1 MVQTLILFCPSL
13 FKFFQLS
20 WILLKYL
27 QFSKLHW
34 ELLVKHAKPSA
45 LSSCG
50 SLAGES
56 LWTLPKWKQRDWFSA
71 FGHLEAFPGGDLH
84 LHLFFFSDLW
94 NMFDRL
100 YVNPLRNFLVWLLWC
115 LILPTLGVREFF
127 TRGYM
132 FKFFVF
138 CQGNASWQVSRDMI
152 NLDLRSFSWVGEE
165 WARTVFVER
174 SKSQW

>member
-1 MVQTLILFCPSL
+1 MLDASLGPSIYMLSHKYNSQNVIMEDAEDGVSSAVVQTLILFFPSL

-27 QFSKLHW
+27 QFSKLPW
-34 ELLVKHAKPSA
+34 ELLIKHAKPSS

-71 FGHLEAFPGGDLH
+71 FGHLEEFAFPRGDLH
-84 LHLFFFSDLW
+84 LHLFFFSELW

-100 YVNPLRNFLVWLLWC
+100 YVNPLRNCLVWLLWC
-115 LILPTLGVREFF
+115 FILPT
-127 TRGYM
+127 
-132 FKFFVF
+132 
-138 CQGNASWQVSRDMI
+138 
-152 NLDLRSFSWVGEE
+152 
-165 WARTVFVER
+165 
-174 SKSQW
+174 